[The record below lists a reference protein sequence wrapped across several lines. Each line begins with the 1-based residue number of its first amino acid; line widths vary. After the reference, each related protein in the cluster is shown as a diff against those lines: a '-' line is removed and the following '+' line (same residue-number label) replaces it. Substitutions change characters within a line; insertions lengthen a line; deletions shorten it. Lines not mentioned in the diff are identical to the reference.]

1 MSGYNSV
8 IAKHINSENPVMF
21 EFFRVM
27 FEFFIDQYF
36 KLMNRESKDKRGRER
51 SLQRRSPTQSDKNHA
66 FLPFFCIQF
75 FNVLKN
81 HGTLYSFGTS

>member
-8 IAKHINSENPVMF
+8 IANQCNSENPVMF

-36 KLMNRESKDKRGRER
+36 KLMNRESQDKRARER
-51 SLQRRSPTQSDKNHA
+51 SLQRRSPAKNA
-66 FLPFFCIQF
+66 KKDTFLYTIF
-75 FNVLKN
+75 
-81 HGTLYSFGTS
+81 